1 MWSSIKIKQ
10 LNKTKQDISLKMLQ
24 IEYWIMIIFDS
35 FSWSHDDFALFVILS
50 LFTSGYSYANRK

>member
-24 IEYWIMIIFDS
+24 IEYWIMITYI
-35 FSWSHDDFALFVILS
+35 W
-50 LFTSGYSYANRK
+50 